1 MADAAKTVNE
11 TLAIIDSALTITNNY
26 PKLDKKDLEISTEFS
41 MSISPISYLVE
52 LLKHVEGYDALI
64 KIVAKFIVAA
74 LPALELSVKAI
85 LLTNIKNMLSCSLD
99 PLIPYEVLK
108 NGIVVDLRKLDV
120 LNIIERHIGAGITKK
135 EAEEL
140 NLFEK
145 SYVPETLEEK
155 IVAHADNLISGTE
168 EVDIDFVIKKWKTRM
183 DNPEDNIKRLIKLD
197 EELIQAFKDE

>member
-1 MADAAKTVNE
+1 MATIKKEKTPQNVIDHSIAVCKKACEIAKNFPE
-11 TLAIIDSALTITNNY
+11 ADLDIMQKGALLHDIGRSRTHGIT
-26 PKLDKKDLEISTEFS
+26 
-41 MSISPISYLVE
+41 
-52 LLKHVEGYDALI
+52 HAVEGVEIARGYGYGD
-64 KIVAKFIVAA
+64 
-74 LPALELSVKAI
+74 
-85 LLTNIKNMLSCSLD
+85 
-99 PLIPYEVLK
+99 
-108 NGIVVDLRKLDV
+108 DV

-168 EVDIDFVIKKWKTRM
+168 EVDIDFVIKKWKSRM